1 MKRLLGFLVI
11 LLISSQFSNAQVIH
25 SNKIDSILNLV
36 SLQSISKMDRELSG
50 DTIVTIGG
58 VPQILFSRYWTS
70 IGNVRASQYIF
81 EKFQSYGLS
90 PKYMVNSSTSTHI
103 YAEKTGTKYP
113 DRKYIIGAHYDDII
127 SFGIISDT
135 IHGADDNASG
145 VCAVLEAA
153 RLLANMNLDYT
164 VIFVAFDEEEE
175 GGSDRGSA
183 AFADTL
189 YFRGDTVL
197 GMINVDM
204 IGYHTALNNKAALM
218 IDTNSYSLYN
228 IFDACNQSYN
238 TGFTFYPLWNA
249 NLSDQWSFW
258 QRGFKAIGVIEDYS
272 GNFNLFYHSINDKFD
287 KFNIQY
293 FHKFVKNNVAALLTL
308 ALDYNVMMNHIPLG
322 FTVDTSSRIA
332 KVHIK
337 APFKIASANNAPRL
351 YYKINNGNYNFINAS
366 SIVQDTFKFT
376 IPGEPAG
383 SAISYYFALQDS
395 AGSVCVT
402 LPNGGSGINP
412 PGTTPPP
419 NTFRY
424 DIYMDNN
431 QCSNT
436 LPKLINDLQ
445 FTYDTISVNQASKII
460 NKAKVNL
467 TIYHPNDGDLVIQF
481 QGPNGMIN
489 LSQGNGSSGAN
500 YINTTFDDSASLSIT
515 QSSPPYT
522 GSYRPQNPLS
532 QFNNQPASWNWI
544 LRVFDTHTGNQGSL
558 VSWCILLQLK
568 NPVSVTEQNTP
579 LKYELSQNYPNP
591 FNPVTRI
598 SYSIAENSKVK
609 LSVFDILG
617 KEIKI
622 LVNEKQSAGN
632 YEVIFNASDL
642 PSGVYFYQL
651 RTNNFAK
658 TKKLVLLK

>member
-1 MKRLLGFLVI
+1 
-11 LLISSQFSNAQVIH
+11 LIIANAQVIH

-36 SLQSISKMDRELSG
+36 SLQSISKMDKELSG

-58 VPQILFSRYWTS
+58 VSQILYSRYWTS
-70 IGNVRASQYIF
+70 IGNVLASQYIF
-81 EKFQSYGLS
+81 EKFQSYGLT
-90 PKYMVNSSTSTHI
+90 PQYMINNATNIHV
-103 YAEKTGTKYP
+103 YAVKTGTKYP
-113 DRKYIIGAHYDDII
+113 NRKYIIGAHYDDII
-127 SFGIISDT
+127 SWGIISDT

-164 VIFVAFDEEEE
+164 VIFVAFDEEED

-204 IGYHTALNNKAALM
+204 IGFHTALNNIAT
-218 IDTNSYSLYN
+218 IITDTNSYSLYN

-238 TGFTFYPLWNA
+238 TGFTFYPEWNL
-249 NLSDQWSFW
+249 NVSDHQSFW
-258 QRGFKAIGVIEDYS
+258 NRGYKAITPEEDN
-272 GNFNLFYHSINDKFD
+272 GNFNSFYHSVNDRFD
-287 KFNIQY
+287 KFNVQY

-308 ALDYNVMMNHIPLG
+308 VLDYNVMMNHIPLG

-351 YYKINNGNYNFINAS
+351 YYKINNGNFNFINAS

-383 SAISYYFALQDS
+383 SAIAYYFALQDS
-395 AGSVCVT
+395 AGSVSVT

-424 DIYMDNN
+424 DIYLDNN

-436 LPKLINDLQ
+436 LPKPINDLQ
-445 FTYDTISVNQASKII
+445 FTYDTINVNQSSKII

-489 LSQGNGSSGAN
+489 LSQGNGSGGAN

-515 QSSPPYT
+515 QGTPPFT
-522 GSYRPQNPLS
+522 GSYRPQNSLS

-568 NPVSVTEQNTP
+568 NTVSVTEQNIP

-598 SYSIAENSKVK
+598 SYRIAENTKVK

-617 KEIKI
+617 KEVKI

-632 YEVIFNASDL
+632 YEVIFNVADL

-651 RTNNFAK
+651 LT
-658 TKKLVLLK
+658 